1 MAMTRQL
8 KLGTR
13 GSPLALFQANLV
25 ARLLRGAHPDLAV
38 EICTV
43 KTSGDRIQ
51 DRPLADVGGKGLF
64 TKEIERGLLDD
75 DLDIAVHSMK
85 DMETFLPDG
94 LDIVAVLP
102 REDPRDAFLSRDGA
116 SLDDLPAGARIG
128 TASVRRQA
136 QILHRR
142 PDLAVVPFRGNVET
156 RLRKLGEGEADAT
169 LLAYAGLKRLE
180 REDVITGVFDTD
192 VMLPAAAQGAIGVE
206 ARADDT
212 AVLDLL
218 AALDDSTTSL
228 CIAAERAVLA
238 ALDGSCRTPIGA
250 FATLDA
256 GSDTVSLQGLVARP
270 DGSELHR
277 LSDAAPAAEAVAMAT
292 ELGNRLRAKMAPGF
306 FE

>member
-1 MAMTRQL
+1 
-8 KLGTR
+8 
-13 GSPLALFQANLV
+13 LFQANLV
-25 ARLLRGAHPDLAV
+25 ARLLREAHPELAV
-38 EICTV
+38 DICTV
-43 KTSGDRIQ
+43 TTSGDRIQ

-64 TKEIERGLLDD
+64 TKEIERGLLDGEI
-75 DLDIAVHSMK
+75 DIAVHSMK

-142 PDLAVVPFRGNVET
+142 PDLTVVPFRGNVET
-156 RLRKLGEGEADAT
+156 RLRKLGEGAADAT

-206 ARADDT
+206 ARVGDS

-218 AALDDSTTSL
+218 AALDHMGTSI

-256 GSDTVSLQGLVARP
+256 AGDTLSLQGLVARP

-277 LSDAAPAAEAVAMAT
+277 LSDIAPVADAVAMAT
-292 ELGNRLRAKMAPGF
+292 ELGNRLRAKMAPDF

>member
-1 MAMTRQL
+1 MTRQL

-25 ARLLRGAHPDLAV
+25 ARLLREAHPDLAV
-38 EICTV
+38 DIRTV
-43 KTSGDRIQ
+43 TTSGDRIQ

-64 TKEIERGLLDD
+64 TKEIERGLLDGEI
-75 DLDIAVHSMK
+75 DIAVHSMK

-102 REDPRDAFLSRDGA
+102 RGDPRDAFLSRDGA
-116 SLDDLPAGARIG
+116 PLDDLPPGARIG

-142 PDLAVVPFRGNVET
+142 PDLTVVPFRGNVET

-169 LLAYAGLKRLE
+169 LLAYAGLKRLK
-180 REDVITGVFDTD
+180 REDVITGVFDTN

-212 AVLDLL
+212 AVLGLL
-218 AALDDSTTSL
+218 AALDDTETSV

-256 GSDTVSLQGLVARP
+256 AGGTVSLQGLVARP

-277 LSDAAPAAEAVAMAT
+277 LSDAAPAADAVAMAT

>member
-1 MAMTRQL
+1 MTRQL

-25 ARLLRGAHPDLAV
+25 ARLLREAHPNLLVD
-38 EICTV
+38 IRTV

-64 TKEIERGLLDD
+64 TKEIERGLLDG

-142 PDLAVVPFRGNVET
+142 PDLTVVPFRGNVET

-250 FATLDA
+250 FATLDT

-292 ELGNRLRAKMAPGF
+292 EMGNRLRAKMAPGF

>member
-1 MAMTRQL
+1 MTRQL

-25 ARLLRGAHPDLAV
+25 ARLLQAAHPDLQV
-38 EICTV
+38 EIQTV
-43 KTSGDRIQ
+43 RTSGDRIQ

-64 TKEIERGLLDD
+64 TKEIERDLLDGD
-75 DLDIAVHSMK
+75 IDIAVHSMK

-142 PDLAVVPFRGNVET
+142 PDLSVVPFRGNVET

-180 REDVITGVFDTD
+180 REDVITGVFETD

-206 ARADDT
+206 TRIDDT

-218 AALDDSTTSL
+218 AALDDAETSI

-250 FATLDA
+250 YATLDA
-256 GSDTVSLQGLVARP
+256 AADIVSLQGLVAQP

-277 LSDAAPAAEAVAMAT
+277 LSDTAPVADSVAMAT
-292 ELGNRLRAKMAPGF
+292 ELGNSLRAKMAPGF

>member
-1 MAMTRQL
+1 MTRQL

-25 ARLLRGAHPDLAV
+25 ARLLQEAHPDLKV
-38 EICTV
+38 DIHTV
-43 KTSGDRIQ
+43 RTSGDRIQ
-51 DRPLADVGGKGLF
+51 DRPLAEVGGKGLF
-64 TKEIERGLLDD
+64 TKEIEQGLLDGD
-75 DLDIAVHSMK
+75 IDIAVHSMK

-116 SLDDLPAGARIG
+116 SLDELPAGARIG

-142 PDLAVVPFRGNVET
+142 PDLAVIPFRGNVET

-206 ARADDT
+206 ARIDDT
-212 AVLDLL
+212 PVLDLL
-218 AALDDSTTSL
+218 SALDDATTSL
-228 CIAAERAVLA
+228 CISAERAVLA

-250 FATLDA
+250 FATLNDA
-256 GSDTVSLQGLVARP
+256 GDTVSLQGLVARP

-277 LSDAAPAAEAVAMAT
+277 LSDVAPAAEAVAMAT
-292 ELGNRLRAKMAPGF
+292 DLGDRLRAKMAPGF

>member
-1 MAMTRQL
+1 MTDHI

-25 ARLLRGAHPDLAV
+25 ARLLRDAHPGLRVD
-38 EICTV
+38 IQTV
-43 KTSGDRIQ
+43 RTSGDRIQ

-64 TKEIERGLLDD
+64 TKEIEHGLLEGDV
-75 DLDIAVHSMK
+75 DIAVHSMK

-142 PDLAVVPFRGNVET
+142 PDLKVVPFRGNVET

-169 LLAYAGLKRLE
+169 LLAYAGLKRLA
-180 REDVITGVFDTD
+180 REDVITGVFDPD

-206 ARADDT
+206 ARVGDT

-218 AALDDSTTSL
+218 AALDESETSI

-256 GSDTVSLQGLVARP
+256 AGGTVSLQGLVARP

-277 LSDAAPAAEAVAMAT
+277 LSDAAPVADSVAMAT

>member
-1 MAMTRQL
+1 MTRQL

-25 ARLLRGAHPDLAV
+25 ARLLREAHPDLAV

-250 FATLDA
+250 FATLDT

-292 ELGNRLRAKMAPGF
+292 EMGNRLRAKMAPGF

>member
-1 MAMTRQL
+1 M
-8 KLGTR
+8 
-13 GSPLALFQANLV
+13 ALFQANLV
-25 ARLLRGAHPDLAV
+25 ARLLRQAHPDIAV

-64 TKEIERGLLDD
+64 TKEIERGLLDG

-85 DMETFLPDG
+85 DMETFLPNG

-102 REDPRDAFLSRDGA
+102 REDPRDAFLSREGI
-116 SLDDLPAGARIG
+116 SLDQLPAGARIG

-169 LLAYAGLKRLE
+169 LLAYAGLKRLQ

-206 ARADDT
+206 ARADDA
-212 AVLDLL
+212 AVCDLL
-218 AALDDSTTSL
+218 AALDDPATSL

-250 FATLDA
+250 FATLDDA
-256 GSDTVSLQGLVARP
+256 GDTVSLQGLVARP
-270 DGSELHR
+270 DGSELYR
-277 LSDAAPAAEAVAMAT
+277 LSDKAPAANAVAMAT
-292 ELGNRLRAKMAPGF
+292 EMGNRLRAKMAPGF

>member
-1 MAMTRQL
+1 MTRQL

-25 ARLLRGAHPDLAV
+25 ARLLREAHPDLLV
-38 EICTV
+38 DIRTV

-64 TKEIERGLLDD
+64 TKEIERGLLDG

-277 LSDAAPAAEAVAMAT
+277 LAAAAPAVEAVAMAT

>member
-1 MAMTRQL
+1 MTRHL

-25 ARLLRGAHPDLAV
+25 ARLLQAAHPDLAV
-38 EICTV
+38 DICTV
-43 KTSGDRIQ
+43 TTSGDRIQ
-51 DRPLADVGGKGLF
+51 DRPLAEVGGKGLF
-64 TKEIERGLLDD
+64 TKEIERGLLDG

-94 LDIVAVLP
+94 LDIAAVLP

-142 PDLAVVPFRGNVET
+142 PDLTVVSFRGNVET
-156 RLRKLGEGEADAT
+156 RLRKLGAGEADAT
-169 LLAYAGLKRLE
+169 LLAYAGLKRLQ

-206 ARADDT
+206 ARADD
-212 AVLDLL
+212 ASVRELL
-218 AALDDSTTSL
+218 AAIDDSATAR

-250 FATLDA
+250 FATLAAAGDA
-256 GSDTVSLQGLVARP
+256 ISLQALVARP

-277 LSDAAPAAEAVAMAT
+277 LSDAAPVPDSVAMAA
-292 ELGNRLRAKMAPGF
+292 ELGGRLRARMAPEF

>member
-1 MAMTRQL
+1 MTRHL

-25 ARLLRGAHPDLAV
+25 ARLLREAHPDLLV
-38 EICTV
+38 EIRTV

-64 TKEIERGLLDD
+64 TKEIERGLLDG

-292 ELGNRLRAKMAPGF
+292 ELGSRLRAKMAPGF

>member
-1 MAMTRQL
+1 MTRQL

-25 ARLLRGAHPDLAV
+25 ARLLREAHPNLLVD
-38 EICTV
+38 IRTV

-64 TKEIERGLLDD
+64 TKEIERGLLDG

-142 PDLAVVPFRGNVET
+142 PDLTVVPFRGNVET

-250 FATLDA
+250 FATLDT

-277 LSDAAPAAEAVAMAT
+277 LAAAAPAVEAVAMAT

>member
-1 MAMTRQL
+1 MTRQL

-25 ARLLRGAHPDLAV
+25 ARLLREAHPDLAV

-116 SLDDLPAGARIG
+116 SLDDMPAGARIG

-218 AALDDSTTSL
+218 AALDDSTASL

>member
-1 MAMTRQL
+1 MTRQL

-25 ARLLRGAHPDLAV
+25 ARLLREAHADLAV
-38 EICTV
+38 DICTV
-43 KTSGDRIQ
+43 TTSGDRIQ

-64 TKEIERGLLDD
+64 TKEIERGLLDG
-75 DLDIAVHSMK
+75 DIDVAVHSMK

-116 SLDDLPAGARIG
+116 ALDDLPAGARIG

-142 PDLAVVPFRGNVET
+142 PDLTVVPFRGNVET

-180 REDVITGVFDTD
+180 REDVVTGVFDMD

-206 ARADDT
+206 ARADDA
-212 AVLDLL
+212 AVIDLL
-218 AALDDSTTSL
+218 AALDDPAASV

-250 FATLDA
+250 FATLEAA
-256 GSDTVSLQGLVARP
+256 GDTLSLQGLVARP

-277 LSDAAPAAEAVAMAT
+277 LSDAAPVADAVAMAT

>member
-1 MAMTRQL
+1 
-8 KLGTR
+8 
-13 GSPLALFQANLV
+13 
-25 ARLLRGAHPDLAV
+25 
-38 EICTV
+38 V

-250 FATLDA
+250 YATLDA

>member
-1 MAMTRQL
+1 MTRQL

-25 ARLLRGAHPDLAV
+25 ARLLREAHPDLLV
-38 EICTV
+38 EIRTV

-51 DRPLADVGGKGLF
+51 DRPLADLGGKGLF
-64 TKEIERGLLDD
+64 TKEIERGLLDGD
-75 DLDIAVHSMK
+75 FDIAVHSMK

-116 SLDDLPAGARIG
+116 SLDDMPAGARIG

-218 AALDDSTTSL
+218 AALDDSTASL

>member
-1 MAMTRQL
+1 MTRQL

-25 ARLLRGAHPDLAV
+25 ARLLREAHPDLLV
-38 EICTV
+38 DIRTV

-64 TKEIERGLLDD
+64 TKEIERGLLDG

-142 PDLAVVPFRGNVET
+142 PDLTVVPFRGNVET

-277 LSDAAPAAEAVAMAT
+277 LADAAPAVEAVAMAT

>member
-1 MAMTRQL
+1 MTRQL

-25 ARLLRGAHPDLAV
+25 ARLLQEAHPDLTV

-43 KTSGDRIQ
+43 TTSGDRIQ

-64 TKEIERGLLDD
+64 TKEIERGLLDGD
-75 DLDIAVHSMK
+75 IDIAVHSMK

-102 REDPRDAFLSRDGA
+102 REDPRDAFLSRDGT

-142 PDLAVVPFRGNVET
+142 PDLTVVPFRGNVET

-206 ARADDT
+206 ARIDDT

-218 AALDDSTTSL
+218 AALDHSETSI
-228 CIAAERAVLA
+228 CIASERAVLA

-256 GSDTVSLQGLVARP
+256 AGDTLSLQGLVARP

-277 LSDAAPAAEAVAMAT
+277 LSDAAPVADAVAMAT